1 MTKEQIIERYRRGY
15 ATDEHLDTAVARGL
29 LTVEEAESLKIER
42 QQKGGIVKR
51 EEYEQLQENH
61 RKLQEEHEI
70 LKATF
75 EESVVDAEYRLL
87 MLEAAQEP
95 IV

>member
-1 MTKEQIIERYRRGY
+1 MTKEQMIERYRRGY
-15 ATDEHLDTAVARGL
+15 ATDEHLDTAVTRGL
-29 LTVEEAESLKIER
+29 LTVEEAESLKTER
-42 QQKGGIVKR
+42 LQKGGIVKR
-51 EEYEQLQENH
+51 EEYEQLQE
-61 RKLQEEHEI
+61 EHEL

-75 EESVVDAEYRLL
+75 EESAVDAEYRLL

>member
-1 MTKEQIIERYRRGY
+1 M
-15 ATDEHLDTAVARGL
+15 
-29 LTVEEAESLKIER
+29 EEAESLKIER

-61 RKLQEEHEI
+61 RKLQEEHEL

-75 EESVVDAEYRLL
+75 EESVVDAEYRF
-87 MLEAAQEP
+87 
-95 IV
+95 

>member
-1 MTKEQIIERYRRGY
+1 MTKEQMIERYRRGY

-29 LTVEEAESLKIER
+29 LTVEEAESLKTER
-42 QQKGGIVKR
+42 LQKGGIVKR
-51 EEYEQLQENH
+51 EEYEQLQ
-61 RKLQEEHEI
+61 KEHEL

-75 EESVVDAEYRLL
+75 EESAVDAEYRLL

>member
-51 EEYEQLQENH
+51 EEYEQLQE
-61 RKLQEEHEI
+61 KHEL

>member
-1 MTKEQIIERYRRGY
+1 MTFGLKDCRYCGEGRFDLGDY
-15 ATDEHLDTAVARGL
+15 PTSARIDK
-29 LTVEEAESLKIER
+29 SR
-42 QQKGGIVKR
+42 R

-61 RKLQEEHEI
+61 RKLQEEHEL

>member
-1 MTKEQIIERYRRGY
+1 MTKEQMIERYRRGY

-29 LTVEEAESLKIER
+29 LTVEEAESLKTER
-42 QQKGGIVKR
+42 LQKGGIVKR
-51 EEYEQLQENH
+51 EEYEQLQE
-61 RKLQEEHEI
+61 EHEL

-75 EESVVDAEYRLL
+75 EESAVDAEYRLL